1 MKIAI
6 DKETIKQVKDFSKN
20 KYIYVFDN
28 ETIDE
33 LKKLKLNCIH
43 KNYVYDKE
51 DIKFL
56 NKKDYKFAIIV
67 PNYNNDHRRI

>member
-1 MKIAI
+1 MKYVI
-6 DKETIKQVKDFSKN
+6 DKKTIAKVKDFSKN
-20 KYIYVFDN
+20 KYIYVFDD

-43 KNYVYDKE
+43 KNYVYDIE

-67 PNYNNDHRRI
+67 PNYNNDHR

>member
-1 MKIAI
+1 MQIAI

-20 KYIYVFDN
+20 KYIYVFDD
-28 ETIDE
+28 EPLDE
-33 LKKLKLNCIH
+33 LIKLKLNCIH
-43 KNYVYDKE
+43 KNYVYDIE

-67 PNYNNDHRRI
+67 PNYNNDHRKL

>member
-1 MKIAI
+1 MQIAI
-6 DKETIKQVKDFSKN
+6 DKKTIKQVKDFSKN
-20 KYIYVFDN
+20 KYIYVFDD

-43 KNYVYDKE
+43 KNYVYDIE

>member
-1 MKIAI
+1 MQIAI
-6 DKETIKQVKDFSKN
+6 DKETIKKVKDLSSK
-20 KYIYVFDN
+20 KYIYVFDD
-28 ETIDE
+28 EPLDE
-33 LKKLKLNCIH
+33 LIKLKLNCIN

>member
-1 MKIAI
+1 MQIAI

-20 KYIYVFDN
+20 KYIYVFDD
-28 ETIDE
+28 EPLDE
-33 LKKLKLNCIH
+33 LIKLKLNCIH
-43 KNYVYDKE
+43 KNYVYDIE

>member
-1 MKIAI
+1 MQIAI

-20 KYIYVFDN
+20 KYIYVFDD

-51 DIKFL
+51 AIKFL